1 MKKQD
6 GPNWA
11 EIQQEYIYKG
21 TSLRR
26 LAEKYD
32 VPFSTMSKRSR
43 REKWE
48 QKRTQVDTE
57 VDTAMLEMV
66 TDAAVDR
73 ATRIVNITNTVAEKL
88 EARAKKMSEDDSTKA
103 YKDLLSAVKMLIE
116 IQLMQKGDEDK
127 GGDILRVEGF
137 NSEWQE

>member
-1 MKKQD
+1 M
-6 GPNWA
+6 WA
-11 EIQQEYIYKG
+11 EIEQEYIYKG

-26 LAEKYD
+26 LAEKHG
-32 VPFSTMSKRSR
+32 VPFSTLGR
-43 REKWE
+43 RAQKGGWE
-48 QKRTQVDTE
+48 QKRVQVSTE
-57 VDTAMLEMV
+57 VSTALLEVV

-88 EARAKKMSEDDSTKA
+88 EARAKKMSDNDSTKA

>member
-1 MKKQD
+1 MGKQD

-26 LAEKYD
+26 LAEKHG
-32 VPFSTMSKRSR
+32 VPFSTLGR
-43 REKWE
+43 RAQKGGWE
-48 QKRTQVDTE
+48 QKRVQVSTE
-57 VDTAMLEMV
+57 VSTALLEVV

>member
-11 EIQQEYIYKG
+11 EIKTEYIYNG
-21 TSLRR
+21 TSLRK
-26 LAEKYD
+26 LAEEYG
-32 VPFSTMSKRSR
+32 VPFSTMAKRAR

-57 VDTAMLEMV
+57 VDTAVINAV
-66 TDAAVDR
+66 TEAAVDR
-73 ATRIVNITNTVAEKL
+73 ATRIVNITTILTEKL
-88 EARAKKMSEDDSTKA
+88 EARVANMSDNDSTKA
-103 YKDLLSAVKMLIE
+103 YKDLLSAVKTLME
-116 IQLMQKGDEDK
+116 IQTMQQGDEDK

>member
-32 VPFSTMSKRSR
+32 VPFSTLGR
-43 REKWE
+43 RAQKGGWE
-48 QKRTQVDTE
+48 QKRVQVSTE
-57 VDTAMLEMV
+57 VSTALLEVV

-103 YKDLLSAVKMLIE
+103 YKDLLSAVKMLVE